1 MQRRV
6 IRRRPND
13 RKQQRTRQHQRDQQV
28 LTALYQISLACRG
41 DPSFQQ
47 VFETIRHEL
56 ANVFTFDAAYIAL
69 CASNSGNFRAALLV
83 DEDLSEF
90 LEHIEYGDL
99 TGQIVTSGQP
109 LFYRDLSADHVA
121 CQQST
126 TFGDHEKLS
135 RAWMGVPL
143 LIDTAAVGVISLQS
157 YRVGIYKQ
165 SDLDLLQRMA
175 NVIAV
180 ALQNVALL
188 EHRALLQ
195 AALEA
200 QISERT
206 AELAALQNISDGL
219 VERQPLTVTLER
231 ALHEVL
237 RLFQLDAGNVRLL
250 DEQRQQLVLYAQHG
264 FSADYVAQTT
274 YIALTNSPIREVVLS
289 GQSRITPHGWRQ
301 YHANS
306 ELPLEIFPP
315 FESSLIMPLTFSGRV
330 TGTLSL
336 FGLAPRPFDE
346 DEVHL
351 AQGVAYQIAILIEN
365 SRLLDERERQIEELG
380 AIGRIGQIVTA
391 SYDLDQMLAAIYQ
404 VFVDLT
410 DATIFALII
419 CDPESGAITNMA
431 FVDEGEWFSLD
442 LVGRKIQP
450 NSLTGWIVQQ
460 REPLLFDDITTQVSE
475 LQRRGIEPSVVG
487 RTTPP
492 RSWVGVPIVAPDG
505 EIMGVLMLQDYRPQ
519 RFDSGTIDF
528 LGQVA
533 SHISMGVQK
542 VRLFAERERL
552 LVEARTHAQAAE
564 LQAHRIALVHR
575 ITTLLASSLD
585 LDEILDLAAKELVQL
600 FEVDHSGTVIIESEE
615 YGYVAAEYPL
625 TGVIGLPLDMR
636 DNVIV
641 KHLNATRRP
650 VIISGF
656 DQHPLAVQAGDV
668 WRAMGITSLVIIP
681 LVSRDRIFGTIS
693 LDSYR
698 GVLDFSADELELM
711 MTIATSVAV
720 ALENARLFAAEQA
733 QHHTAERLRE
743 MARVLSSSFDPAEV
757 LRLVL
762 EELGRVIN
770 FDTASIMLLEGK
782 TLRMVATK
790 GYQDAHHAQTL
801 SLPLDGSAAGEVA
814 RRRQSL
820 LYVRGEQDLPW
831 MNFASSASIAT
842 WLGVPLVARG
852 RVVGVLNID
861 VRMPPPRDDDAIL
874 PPPRRFSQRDLEV
887 AGSFANHAALA
898 IENARLYQESVTR
911 VEQELEIARNIQTN
925 LFPRHLPNRP
935 GIRIAARCIPARE
948 TGGDFYDVVELGQHI
963 GIIVGDVSGKSI
975 PAAMLMAAARSITR
989 SEARNHTIPWV
1000 TLSETNRWLVD
1011 DVPRNS
1017 FVALNYALVDLQQ
1030 QRITLAS
1037 AGQLSPL
1044 LHRADGSISFL
1055 DSPPAIPLGINPS
1068 TEYCQIEVMLAPND
1082 TILFYTDGIIEAH
1095 NQQRELFGFERIE
1108 QALQRWGNLEP
1119 NDLIEQ
1125 LLAEVHAFS
1134 AGMPP
1139 HDDMTIVVMRMGP

>member
-6 IRRRPND
+6 VRRRPTE
-13 RKQQRTRQHQRDQQV
+13 RERRRTRQQQRDQQV

-41 DPSFQQ
+41 RPSFQQ
-47 VFETIRHEL
+47 VFETIRREL
-56 ANVFTFDAAYIAL
+56 ASVFEFDAAYIAL
-69 CASNSGNFRAALLV
+69 CASNLGNFRAALLV

-90 LEHIEYGDL
+90 LEHVEYGVM
-99 TGQIVTSGQP
+99 TGQIVISGQP
-109 LFYRDLSADHVA
+109 LLYRDLLADYDPSQA
-121 CQQST
+121 PT
-126 TFGDHEKLS
+126 TFGDHEKPS

-143 LIDTAAVGVISLQS
+143 LIDAAAVGVISLQS
-157 YRVGIYKQ
+157 YRAGAYQQ

-188 EHRALLQ
+188 DQQAILQ
-195 AALEA
+195 TALEA
-200 QISERT
+200 QVSERT
-206 AELAALQNISDGL
+206 AELAALQAISAGL
-219 VERQPLTVTLER
+219 VERQALTVTLER
-231 ALHEVL
+231 ALSEVL
-237 RLFQLDAGNVRLL
+237 RLFELDAGNVRLL

-264 FSADYVAQTT
+264 FSADYVARTT
-274 YIALTNSPIREVVLS
+274 YIALANSPIREVVLS
-289 GQSRITPHGWRQ
+289 GQSRITTHGWKQR
-301 YHANS
+301 YTNS

-315 FESSLIMPLTFSGRV
+315 FESSLIVPLTFSDRV

-346 DEVHL
+346 DEVRL
-351 AQGVAYQIAILIEN
+351 AQGVAYQIAILVEN
-365 SRLLDERERQIEELG
+365 SRLLDARERQIAELG

-391 SYDLDQMLAAIYQ
+391 SYNLDQMLVAIHQ

-410 DATIFALII
+410 DASIFALII
-419 CDPESGAITNMA
+419 CEPESGVITNMA

-450 NSLTGWIVQQ
+450 NSLAGWIINQ
-460 REPLLFDDITTQVSE
+460 REPLLFSDITTEASE
-475 LQRRGIEPSVVG
+475 LQRRGIEPSTVG
-487 RTTPP
+487 RSTPP

-519 RFDSGTIDF
+519 RFDSDTIDF

-552 LVEARTHAQAAE
+552 LVEARSHAHAAE

-585 LDEILDLAAKELVQL
+585 LREILDLASRELVQL
-600 FEVDHSGTVIIESEE
+600 FEVDHSGTVIIESDE

-625 TGVIGLPLDMR
+625 TGVVGMPLDMR
-636 DNVIV
+636 DNVII
-641 KHLNATRRP
+641 KHLNTTRRP
-650 VIISGF
+650 VSISAF

-668 WRAMGITSLVIIP
+668 WRAMGITSLVIVP
-681 LVSRDRIFGTIS
+681 LVSRDRVFGSIS

-698 GVLDFSADELELM
+698 GVLSFNADELELM
-711 MTIATSVAV
+711 MTIATSVA
-720 ALENARLFAAEQA
+720 AAIENARLFAAEQA

-743 MARVLSSSFDPAEV
+743 MARVLSSSFDPDEV

-762 EELGRVIN
+762 EELGRVIS

-782 TLRMVATK
+782 SLRMVAAK
-790 GYQDAHHAQTL
+790 GRNHAQPSIGV
-801 SLPLDGSAAGEVA
+801 SLPLEGSAAGEVA
-814 RRRQSL
+814 RLRQPL
-820 LYVRGEQDLPW
+820 LYIRGEHALPW
-831 MNFASSASIAT
+831 MQLASSATIAV

-861 VRMPPPRDDDAIL
+861 VRMSSQPDGDAIL
-874 PPPRRFSQRDLEV
+874 PPARRFSQRDIEV

-911 VEQELEIARNIQTN
+911 VEQELEIARSIQAN
-925 LFPRHLPNRP
+925 LFPRRLPNLA
-935 GIRIAARCIPARE
+935 GIRIAARCLPARE
-948 TGGDFYDVVELGQHI
+948 TGGDFYDFVELGQQI

-989 SEARNHTIPWV
+989 SEARNHEIPWV
-1000 TLSETNRWLVD
+1000 TLNETNRWLVD

-1030 QRITLAS
+1030 QRIALAS

-1044 LHRADGSISFL
+1044 LRRVDGSISFL
-1055 DSPPAIPLGINPS
+1055 DSPPAIPLGISPM
-1068 TEYCQIEVMLAPND
+1068 TEYHQIEVLLGPGD
-1082 TILFYTDGIIEAH
+1082 SIVFYTDGIIEAH
-1095 NQQRELFGFERIE
+1095 NQQRELFGFERLE
-1108 QALQRWGNLEP
+1108 QVLQRWGYLEP

-1125 LLAEVHAFS
+1125 VLTEVHAFS
-1134 AGMPP
+1134 AGMPT
-1139 HDDMTIVVMRMGP
+1139 HDDMTIVVMRML